1 MLVGGE
7 FAMPLDTSGSA
18 NLHLPKDWD
27 RPGSAPRE
35 SATPDLHIGPDIGAA
50 LKAVRE
56 FRRLS
61 LEELADRTRIKRS
74 YLAAIE
80 EMRLEELPSRPFTIG
95 YVRAYAAAL
104 GLDGEAA
111 VERFRADEPIPDDSL
126 RAPVGVNNDRDP
138 RMFVMFV
145 AVLLVVAAIV
155 LWNVAQR
162 AMKEQAPPPAAAP
175 QNAAP
180 PSPAT
185 HGPVSLGEP
194 LPAPVES
201 TIPPPYETPGLEA
214 ATTGI
219 ANGASDSAH
228 ALALAKA
235 AAAAKGADP
244 NKLTLAPTFVPAGQV
259 YGAAAGQSPL
269 ILQARKSTSLIVR
282 GADGQPFFAR
292 QLAAGEAY
300 RVPMLKGV
308 SFEVIEAD
316 AVQVFV
322 DGQSKGL
329 VPVGRQVAAKLI
341 PPAPAA
347 SAATAPPTATTAASA
362 TTRPAPA
369 ALKSATGATKAAEQQ

>member
-1 MLVGGE
+1 
-7 FAMPLDTSGSA
+7 MPLDTSGSA

-80 EMRLEELPSRPFTIG
+80 EMRLDELPSRPFTIG

-111 VERFRADEPIPDDSL
+111 VERFRADEPVPDDSL
-126 RAPVGVNNDRDP
+126 RAPVGVHNDRDP
-138 RMFVMFV
+138 RMFVIFV
-145 AVLLVVAAIV
+145 AALLIVGAIV

-162 AMKEQAPPPAAAP
+162 AMKEQAPPPAAAAP
-175 QNAAP
+175 QAAAP
-180 PSPAT
+180 PAPSR

-214 ATTGI
+214 AT
-219 ANGASDSAH
+219 AAAAEGATDSAH
-228 ALALAKA
+228 ALAMAKA

-244 NKLTLAPTFVPAGQV
+244 NKPPLPQTFVAAGQV
-259 YGAAAGQSPL
+259 YGAPAGQSPV

-292 QLAAGEAY
+292 QLSAGEAY
-300 RVPMLKGV
+300 RAPMLKGV
-308 SFEVIEAD
+308 SVEIIEAD

-329 VPVGRQVAAKLI
+329 LPVGRQVVAKFVPAA
-341 PPAPAA
+341 PTPTATGAVPATAA
-347 SAATAPPTATTAASA
+347 SAAVPPVAK
-362 TTRPAPA
+362 PA
-369 ALKSATGATKAAEQQ
+369 APVAKTPAQQ